1 MDIKDYHAHPAL
13 GSSTIREILKSSA
26 HYAYKLTHKVKKTD
40 SMILGDAIHA
50 FILEPNRFADM
61 YELFEDVYMRAVGGH
76 NVGDPKLDENGE
88 PIVYLKDR
96 NGEGLDIKGE
106 QYKKFVAMTEAIR
119 KSQLVKDIMTQSTHI
134 EYSIFSKIMGFDVK
148 CRPDTMNVDAGIIW
162 DVKTVS
168 NKSDSGKPA
177 DNFIREFISMGYDVQ
192 AALYKRLC
200 EEKFLKEF
208 EFRFLCVDV
217 SKDVVGI
224 KEYKVSDE
232 LIELGERR
240 LKWCLEQIKQYN
252 ETKSAKVYDCE
263 SEELKADYRALEMLE
278 KFRGEE

>member
-50 FILEPNRFADM
+50 FILEQNRFVDM
-61 YELFEDVYMRAVGGH
+61 YEVVEEVYLRAVGGH
-76 NVGDPKLDENGE
+76 NVGDPKLDDDGE

-106 QYKKFVAMTEAIR
+106 QYKKFVAMTNAI
-119 KSQLVKDIMTQSTHI
+119 KQSKLVKDIMIQSTHI

-148 CRPDTMNVDAGIIW
+148 CRPDTMNVDTGIIW

-177 DNFIREFISMGYDVQ
+177 DNFIREFIAMGYDVQ

-208 EFRFLCVDV
+208 EFRFLCIDV

-252 ETKSAKVYDCE
+252 ETKNAKVYDCE